1 MPEHPRRT
9 QVQSFCLLVE
19 PEGESGQYLK
29 TARLRAAYGR
39 TSEETDHPTGHPTG
53 GRFGMTPVII
63 GVAGGTGSG
72 KTTVVREMVRAVG
85 SEHVAVIEHDSYYRD
100 RSELP
105 LEERALLNYDHPNA
119 LETDLLVHHLEDL
132 RAGRSVEVPSYD
144 FSQHARTEVTRTVHP
159 AQVILVDGILV
170 FVEERLRELMDVK
183 VFVDTDSDL
192 RFIRRLER
200 DLKERGRTMDSV
212 VEQYISTVKPMHEEF
227 VEPSKRFADLMIPE
241 GGYNRVAVDL
251 LLAKIRSV
259 VD

>member
-1 MPEHPRRT
+1 MI
-9 QVQSFCLLVE
+9 
-19 PEGESGQYLK
+19 
-29 TARLRAAYGR
+29 
-39 TSEETDHPTGHPTG
+39 
-53 GRFGMTPVII
+53 PVII

-85 SEHVAVIEHDSYYRD
+85 EEHVAVIEHDSYYRD

-105 LEERALLNYDHPNA
+105 LEERALLNYDHPDA
-119 LETDLLVHHLEDL
+119 LETDLLVHHLEEL
-132 RAGRSVEVPSYD
+132 RACRPAEIPSYD
-144 FSQHARTEVTRTVHP
+144 FSQHARTKVTRTVPP
-159 AQVILVDGILV
+159 AQVILVDGILI
-170 FVEERLRELMDVK
+170 FVDERLRELMDVK

-241 GGYNRVAVDL
+241 GGYNRVAVDI

-259 VD
+259 VE

>member
-1 MPEHPRRT
+1 MI
-9 QVQSFCLLVE
+9 
-19 PEGESGQYLK
+19 
-29 TARLRAAYGR
+29 
-39 TSEETDHPTGHPTG
+39 
-53 GRFGMTPVII
+53 PVII

-85 SEHVAVIEHDSYYRD
+85 EEQVAVIEHDSYYRD

-105 LEERALLNYDHPNA
+105 LEERALLNYDHPDA
-119 LETDLLVHHLEDL
+119 LETDLLIYHLEEL
-132 RAGRSVEVPSYD
+132 RAGRPVEVPSYD
-144 FSQHARTEVTRTVHP
+144 FSQHARTQVTRTVQP
-159 AQVILVDGILV
+159 AQVVLVDGILI
-170 FVEERLRELMDVK
+170 FVDKRLRELMDVK
-183 VFVDTDSDL
+183 VFVDTDGDL

-241 GGYNRVAVDL
+241 GGYNRVAVDI

-259 VD
+259 VG

>member
-1 MPEHPRRT
+1 
-9 QVQSFCLLVE
+9 
-19 PEGESGQYLK
+19 
-29 TARLRAAYGR
+29 
-39 TSEETDHPTGHPTG
+39 
-53 GRFGMTPVII
+53 MTPVII

-85 SEHVAVIEHDSYYRD
+85 NEHVAVIEHDSYYRD

-105 LEERALLNYDHPNA
+105 LEERALLNYDHPDA
-119 LETDLLVHHLEDL
+119 LETDLLVHHLEQL
-132 RAGRSVEVPSYD
+132 RAGHPVEVPSYD
-144 FSQHARTEVTRTVHP
+144 FSRHARTEVTRTVHP
-159 AQVILVDGILV
+159 APVILVDGILI
-170 FVEERLRELMDVK
+170 FVEERLRKLMDVR

-200 DLKERGRTMDSV
+200 DMKERGRTMDSV

>member
-1 MPEHPRRT
+1 
-9 QVQSFCLLVE
+9 
-19 PEGESGQYLK
+19 
-29 TARLRAAYGR
+29 
-39 TSEETDHPTGHPTG
+39 
-53 GRFGMTPVII
+53 MTPVII

-72 KTTVVREMVRAVG
+72 KTTVVREMVRGVG
-85 SEHVAVIEHDSYYRD
+85 QEHVAVIEHDSYYRD

-105 LEERALLNYDHPNA
+105 LEERALLNYDHPGA
-119 LETDLLVHHLEDL
+119 LETDLLVHHLEQL
-132 RAGRSVEVPSYD
+132 RAGHPVEIPSYD
-144 FSQHARTEVTRTVHP
+144 FSRHARTKVTRTVHP
-159 AQVILVDGILV
+159 AQVILVDGILI
-170 FVEERLRELMDVK
+170 FVEERLRKLMDVR

-200 DLKERGRTMDSV
+200 DMKERGRTMDSV